1 MVSGKFF
8 KIMVSGKNLVEK
20 NYSETKNYYYF
31 KMSNN
36 DIENLSFDELLKQM
50 PKELKERFNEIN
62 KLLISNDVYFNL

>member
-1 MVSGKFF
+1 MEKYFSDK
-8 KIMVSGKNLVEK
+8 KN
-20 NYSETKNYYYF
+20 YYF

-62 KLLISNDVYFNL
+62 KILISNDVYYNL